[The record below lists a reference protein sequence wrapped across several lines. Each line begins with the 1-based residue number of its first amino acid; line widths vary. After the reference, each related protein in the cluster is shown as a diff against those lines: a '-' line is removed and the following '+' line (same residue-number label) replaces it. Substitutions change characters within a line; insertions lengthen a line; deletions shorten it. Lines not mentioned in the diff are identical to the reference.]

1 MVRFLVF
8 GRVQWPRAH
17 REMSGRRN
25 KVAADYYRTAA
36 ARRWADYCLA
46 ALTGTHGG
54 GNGGEDKQKNTFDRL
69 DATVTASLVL
79 APALPVRPKKEKKH
93 THSFFLAITQTTSS
107 SCARFGV
114 FGLKRC
120 GWRV

>member
-1 MVRFLVF
+1 M
-8 GRVQWPRAH
+8 
-17 REMSGRRN
+17 
-25 KVAADYYRTAA
+25 AADYYRTAA

-93 THSFFLAITQTTSS
+93 TQFF
-107 SCARFGV
+107 FGDYSNYFLV
-114 FGLKRC
+114 LCTIRRVWVKTVRMAGLRPQPAAAAVSA
-120 GWRV
+120 GQILGIFRLRSWS

>member
-1 MVRFLVF
+1 M
-8 GRVQWPRAH
+8 
-17 REMSGRRN
+17 
-25 KVAADYYRTAA
+25 AADYYRTAA

-93 THSFFLAITQTTSS
+93 THRVFFWRL
-107 SCARFGV
+107 
-114 FGLKRC
+114 LKLFPRLVHDSAC
-120 GWRV
+120 LG